1 MPNIDL
7 YFDPA
12 ELDGYIWAI
21 VGVIGIAFIIQ
32 MFYYIYFYTGILSQ
46 EKKKKRAELPFLQS
60 TPGVSVII
68 CAKNESENLREF
80 LPAVLNQKY
89 PDFEVIVVND
99 GSTDETEQL
108 LVDLKRQYSNL
119 YSTYVPEDVKV
130 MSSKKLALTIGIKA
144 AHNEII
150 LLTDADCKPVSE
162 NWISLMVRNFTDKKD
177 FVLGYGAYEKKKG
190 ILGHLISYDT
200 FFIALQYMG
209 FAIRGVPY
217 MGVGRNMAYRNKIF
231 FDNRGF
237 ASILHLQSG
246 DDDLFV
252 NSNTNGINTRVETD
266 SDSKTVSEPKETFS
280 EWYYQK
286 ERHLSTSPFY
296 KSKTQALIGTEVA
309 SRGLFYLAIVLTII
323 LAPAMLKIIAGG
335 VWLVRLITQMII
347 MNRTATVLAERH
359 FYLSIIFFDILLPLI
374 YLKGLL
380 SNKFHKKRIY
390 KWK

>member
-46 EKKKKRAELPFLQS
+46 EKKKRRTELPFLQS
-60 TPGVSVII
+60 APSVSVII

-217 MGVGRNMAYRNKIF
+217 MGVGRNMAYRNKVF

-296 KSKTQALIGTEVA
+296 NSKTQALIGIEVA

>member
-12 ELDGYIWAI
+12 ALDGYIWAI

-46 EKKKKRAELPFLQS
+46 EKKKRRAELPFLQS
-60 TPGVSVII
+60 APSVSVII

-89 PDFEVIVVND
+89 HDFEVIVVND

-296 KSKTQALIGTEVA
+296 KSKTQALIGIEVA

>member
-1 MPNIDL
+1 
-7 YFDPA
+7 
-12 ELDGYIWAI
+12 
-21 VGVIGIAFIIQ
+21 

>member
-46 EKKKKRAELPFLQS
+46 EKKKRRAELPFLQS
-60 TPGVSVII
+60 APSVSVII

-89 PDFEVIVVND
+89 HDFEVIVVND

-296 KSKTQALIGTEVA
+296 KSKTQALIGIEVA

>member
-1 MPNIDL
+1 
-7 YFDPA
+7 
-12 ELDGYIWAI
+12 
-21 VGVIGIAFIIQ
+21 
-32 MFYYIYFYTGILSQ
+32 
-46 EKKKKRAELPFLQS
+46 
-60 TPGVSVII
+60 
-68 CAKNESENLREF
+68 
-80 LPAVLNQKY
+80 
-89 PDFEVIVVND
+89 
-99 GSTDETEQL
+99 
-108 LVDLKRQYSNL
+108 
-119 YSTYVPEDVKV
+119 
-130 MSSKKLALTIGIKA
+130 
-144 AHNEII
+144 
-150 LLTDADCKPVSE
+150 
-162 NWISLMVRNFTDKKD
+162 MVRNFTDKKD

>member
-296 KSKTQALIGTEVA
+296 NSKTQALIGTEVA

>member
-1 MPNIDL
+1 MPIIDL

-12 ELDGYIWAI
+12 ELNGYIWAI

-68 CAKNESENLREF
+68 CGKNESENLREF

-296 KSKTQALIGTEVA
+296 KSKTQALIGIEVA

-335 VWLVRLITQMII
+335 IWLVRLITQMII

>member
-46 EKKKKRAELPFLQS
+46 EKKKRRAELPFLQS
-60 TPGVSVII
+60 APSVSVII

-89 PDFEVIVVND
+89 HDFEVIVVND

-296 KSKTQALIGTEVA
+296 NSKTQALIGTEVA

>member
-46 EKKKKRAELPFLQS
+46 EKKKRRAELPFLQS
-60 TPGVSVII
+60 APSVSVII

-89 PDFEVIVVND
+89 HDFEVIVVND

-266 SDSKTVSEPKETFS
+266 CDSKTVSEPKETFS

>member
-89 PDFEVIVVND
+89 NDFEVIVVND

-190 ILGHLISYDT
+190 
-200 FFIALQYMG
+200 
-209 FAIRGVPY
+209 
-217 MGVGRNMAYRNKIF
+217 
-231 FDNRGF
+231 
-237 ASILHLQSG
+237 
-246 DDDLFV
+246 
-252 NSNTNGINTRVETD
+252 
-266 SDSKTVSEPKETFS
+266 
-280 EWYYQK
+280 
-286 ERHLSTSPFY
+286 
-296 KSKTQALIGTEVA
+296 
-309 SRGLFYLAIVLTII
+309 
-323 LAPAMLKIIAGG
+323 
-335 VWLVRLITQMII
+335 
-347 MNRTATVLAERH
+347 
-359 FYLSIIFFDILLPLI
+359 
-374 YLKGLL
+374 
-380 SNKFHKKRIY
+380 
-390 KWK
+390 

>member
-12 ELDGYIWAI
+12 ELDAYIWII
-21 VGVIGIAFIIQ
+21 VGVLGVAFIIQ
-32 MFYYIYFYTGILSQ
+32 LFYYIYYYTGILSQ
-46 EKKKKRAELPFLQS
+46 EKKKKRAELPYLQT

-80 LPAVLNQKY
+80 LPVVLNQKY

-99 GSTDETEQL
+99 GSTDETDQL
-108 LVDLKRQYSNL
+108 LIDLKRQYSNL
-119 YSTYVPEDVKV
+119 YNTYVPEDVKV

-144 AHNEII
+144 AHNDLI

-190 ILGHLISYDT
+190 LLGHLISYDT

-217 MGVGRNMAYRNKIF
+217 MGVGRNMAYRSKIF

-252 NSNTNGINTRVETD
+252 NNNTNRINTRVETD
-266 SDSKTVSEPKETFS
+266 SDSKTISEPKESFS

-286 ERHLSTSPFY
+286 ERHLSTSSFY
-296 KSKTQALIGTEVA
+296 TSKSQALIGTEVG

-323 LAPAMLKIIAGG
+323 FAPAMLKIIAGG
-335 VWLVRLITQMII
+335 VWLIRLITQMII
-347 MNRTATVLAERH
+347 INRTANILAERH

-374 YLKGLL
+374 SLKGLI

>member
-7 YFDPA
+7 YFDSA

-296 KSKTQALIGTEVA
+296 NSKTQALIGTEVA

>member
-46 EKKKKRAELPFLQS
+46 EKKKKRAELPS
-60 TPGVSVII
+60 VSVII

-162 NWISLMVRNFTDKKD
+162 NWISLIVRNFTDKKD

-296 KSKTQALIGTEVA
+296 KSKTQSLIGPEVA

-359 FYLSIIFFDILLPLI
+359 FYLSIIFFDILLPII
-374 YLKGLL
+374 YLTGLL
-380 SNKFHKKRIY
+380 SNQFHKKRIY